1 MQKKVLKIKDVSGGM
16 NTKSSSS
23 DLEENQ
29 AQLLANINVSNKG
42 LMIPLG
48 GFDTDTSTM
57 ENIPLLASSTATDI
71 ITSKDNNV
79 KAFPTD
85 INRANAISSDLFITT
100 QLEGRMQVAWK
111 SNNYAW
117 ESMTDM
123 SSGLSTGTIDGT
135 AWASGL
141 DSSYIDMIQ
150 GRGAVRMIN
159 SNFATDD
166 IIGPTGSTKMWFGNI
181 KRKFADSEIDLND
194 YFTLPS
200 DLVTPDSGTVTNGV
214 HNNNFG
220 LTPTPPTQGKFLLEV
235 DEGTSAVT
243 GETGFEVNTPAH
255 KGSLTILDSVFYMT
269 FTYDGN
275 QETLPY
281 KCGPHLSSI
290 TGNDAYPGYD
300 GNRAFRLR
308 LNWYPYG
315 MASGT
320 PDEPMQYEVGGP
332 RITHVNI
339 YRNIYSD
346 GDTST
351 FSKSNFEYIT
361 TFNLEKGWETQDGG
375 YNPWSSPAS
384 YVVNVN
390 TGFFSSSFTQN
401 FRMRNSFSPTEKSLN
416 CRWKTST
423 RLRNTLYVGNV
434 YMEDEFGTRTHYPD
448 RMMKSIPNKF
458 DTFPNS
464 MRIDVAVDDGDSI
477 VKLANFA
484 GKILQFKKKTLNIIN
499 ATKEFEFLEASIKN
513 MGIDYPT
520 AVVDLKA
527 GVAFANSQG
536 LFIYNGKEIVPLIKD
551 KLSSSEWETFYTGTS
566 VSVSIDYINLIY
578 TPSDQN
584 ITVQRI
590 AANSSQL
597 IDRFHCFIFNMNT
610 QSFVE
615 STNLL
620 GQGLTMTNK
629 NISPHFNIDNDI
641 YQPYV
646 SYDGSDNVEGIK
658 FSKYKQSAS
667 PTSSS
672 GTNSHTQSN
681 NLFSFVSKNYDCG
694 NSSTVKKLKRIQ
706 LRYKM
711 VNRNGTNHSSGQQTN
726 LQLKATLFREGI
738 KSLQTLGNLP
748 YYSDY
753 TEINLD
759 YDGTNKNF
767 NTIQV
772 FIASATTSPPDVYI
786 DGIEVVYKEKRL
798 K

>member
-29 AQLLANINVSNKG
+29 AQTLTNINVSNKG
-42 LMIPLG
+42 LMVPLG
-48 GFDTDTSTM
+48 GFDTQSSTM
-57 ENIPLLASSTATDI
+57 EHIANLLASTLSFV

-85 INRANAISSDLFITT
+85 INRINATSSDLFVLT
-100 QLEGRMQVAWK
+100 QLEGKMKVAWK
-111 SNNYAW
+111 SNTYTW
-117 ESMTDM
+117 EDMTNM
-123 SSGLSTGTIDGT
+123 SEGLTEGTIDGAAFGT
-135 AWASGL
+135 GI
-141 DSSYIDMIQ
+141 DSSYVDMIQ

-159 SNFATDD
+159 SNFSTDD
-166 IIGPTGSTKMWFGNI
+166 IISDKGSTKMWFGNI

-200 DLVTPDSGTVTNGV
+200 DLVTPNSGTVENGV
-214 HNNNFG
+214 HNNDFAS
-220 LTPTPPTQGKFLLEV
+220 TPTAPTQGKFMLEV
-235 DEGTSAVT
+235 DEGTSSVV
-243 GETGFEVNTPAH
+243 GDTGFEENVPAH

-281 KCGPHLSSI
+281 RCGPHLSSI
-290 TGNDAYPGYD
+290 SGNDAYPGYD

-339 YRNIYSD
+339 YRNTYSD

-351 FSKSNFEYIT
+351 FAKSNFEYVT

-375 YNPWSSPAS
+375 YNPWSSPDS
-384 YVVNVN
+384 YVVNVS

-434 YMEDEFGTRTHYPD
+434 YMEDEFGVKTHYPD
-448 RMMKSIPNKF
+448 RMMKSIPNRF

-464 MRIDVAVDDGDSI
+464 MRIDVAVDDGDEI

-513 MGIDYPT
+513 MGIDYPS

-536 LFIYNGKEIVPLIKD
+536 LFIYNGKEIVPLIKN
-551 KLSSSEWETFYTGTS
+551 KISSLDWETFYRGTS
-566 VSVSIDYINLIY
+566 SSVFVDYINLIY
-578 TPSDQN
+578 TPQDQN
-584 ITVQRI
+584 IIVQRI
-590 AANSSQL
+590 APTSTQVL
-597 IDRFHCFIFNMNT
+597 DRFNSFIFNMNT
-610 QSFVE
+610 QSFVKGV
-615 STNLL
+615 NLS
-620 GQGLTMTNK
+620 GEGLTMTDAYV
-629 NISPHFNIDNDI
+629 SPHFNINGEI

-646 SYDGSDNVEGIK
+646 ARTSQGIVQGVD
-658 FSKYKQSAS
+658 FAKYKQSPS
-667 PTSSS
+667 PSQYS
-672 GTNSHTQSN
+672 GISTHTQTNSY
-681 NLFSFVSKNYDCG
+681 FAFASKNYDCG

-706 LRYKM
+706 IRYSLR
-711 VNRNGTNHSSGQQTN
+711 NRETTYTAGDQTN
-726 LQLKATLFREGI
+726 IELKVILYREGT
-738 KSLQTLGNLP
+738 KSTETLGNLP
-748 YYSDY
+748 FHTDD
-753 TEINLD
+753 TEINFD
-759 YDGTNKNF
+759 YEGTNKNF

-772 FIASATTSPPDVYI
+772 VIESSTFTPPDVYI